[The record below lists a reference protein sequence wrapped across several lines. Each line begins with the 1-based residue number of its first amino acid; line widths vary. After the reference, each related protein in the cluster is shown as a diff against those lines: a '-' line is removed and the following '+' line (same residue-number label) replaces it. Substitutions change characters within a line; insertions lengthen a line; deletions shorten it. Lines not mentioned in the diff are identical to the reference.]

1 MEIGKCLPEY
11 CAENK
16 ASEEDGVPALPYED
30 KDEHGHATIEF
41 TGRQEEARQ
50 DFEGVLEE
58 FKKNLDAAYKCAG
71 VKEFIQAEDYINT
84 AFGIL
89 TNMRYAQGG

>member
-1 MEIGKCLPEY
+1 MILEKDFPEY
-11 CAENK
+11 NPENK
-16 ASEEDGVPALPYED
+16 ASANDEAPAVPYVDG
-30 KDEHGHATIEF
+30 DEHGQATIEF